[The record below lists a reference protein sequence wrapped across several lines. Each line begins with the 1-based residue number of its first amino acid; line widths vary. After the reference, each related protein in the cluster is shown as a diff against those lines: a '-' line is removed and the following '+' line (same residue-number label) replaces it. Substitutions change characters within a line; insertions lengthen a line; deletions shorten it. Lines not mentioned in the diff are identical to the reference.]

1 MTRIAFYIAERPQ
14 SSAILLCGEVKSPDT
29 KLGGMSENGST
40 SSLVQR
46 GENLSSSDEYK
57 DDYEISDNESNL
69 APIDDM
75 DQWVYVEDISLDY
88 AFAQSVLFK
97 IAGGSIQETGHKTKG
112 HACLTDGDKYIS
124 KLPDAKGSLLYGELL
139 PRGANKAF
147 GSTHLNA
154 ADAKVLFDLGMG
166 TGKVAIQ
173 AFLQFRNL
181 EYVYGVE
188 LSEGRFKVAEEYVR
202 RMVQLL
208 GSELYT
214 IDTLDHGRR
223 LVVTEAAPVTGAKSR
238 VLEMECGDM
247 FDVQNIHVADIVM
260 METDIPVALHTELC
274 NFLNDM
280 HPGARTLSYL
290 DLRKV
295 WHYDPFTF
303 KQLDAN
309 RHLSDRFPTS
319 WSVQRGHH
327 FFLWTKVTTAKLVS
341 KHIPED
347 ASSGTKKRFSSGK
360 FFSSS
365 SSSGSAHGS
374 GRGSS
379 FVTGRG
385 DEDVEGTTT
394 QSFAEY
400 FSRCTPH
407 SLYSSLSSMFLFR
420 RSSRKKSRKSRSGG
434 SPSSLFGLPGA
445 GPTDK
450 ICPMDDTTSEY
461 AAASAATSTISN
473 DIVVAAERNH
483 RSGGA
488 KHRATGGTNSGSEM
502 SEDEQQVPPSSS
514 SSLAMTVPVL
524 SPTGA
529 GAPVIGGRA
538 GSPGADDE
546 STAYPSPTIGA
557 IGTGAQLPLS
567 EKMLQTPSSSPT
579 RETGKSYQASN
590 PGSGAG
596 TGDEQHLLEL
606 ETHTS
611 PASGRGRLNI
621 DPEDGGAGRS
631 PNLAWA
637 IPSKATGSASGGGD
651 GLASTTSPSAALAAP
666 TSANFGGTSVIGS
679 SVGADVPPPG
689 LSDNVPAA
697 MAALLEMAKTNIAA
711 DVSASAP
718 GQPHAQMV
726 VDGPGLS
733 QSSSSGGGDGLRE
746 AQIEAEMAT
755 SSSMGARGDA
765 SASQSQASKM
775 AGYNAA
781 RAASLSS
788 NYVNSSSFVEV
799 SFNTTRI
806 NETAVDGRAGAEAD
820 AGLLEADTGA
830 AVSTASSS
838 NIDLVRS
845 FSDVGGTGTGTGTGG
860 DANLAST

>member
-1 MTRIAFYIAERPQ
+1 M
-14 SSAILLCGEVKSPDT
+14 CDV
-29 KLGGMSENGST
+29 
-40 SSLVQR
+40 
-46 GENLSSSDEYK
+46 
-57 DDYEISDNESNL
+57 
-69 APIDDM
+69 
-75 DQWVYVEDISLDY
+75 
-88 AFAQSVLFK
+88 
-97 IAGGSIQETGHKTKG
+97 
-112 HACLTDGDKYIS
+112 
-124 KLPDAKGSLLYGELL
+124 
-139 PRGANKAF
+139 
-147 GSTHLNA
+147 
-154 ADAKVLFDLGMG
+154 
-166 TGKVAIQ
+166 
-173 AFLQFRNL
+173 
-181 EYVYGVE
+181 
-188 LSEGRFKVAEEYVR
+188 
-202 RMVQLL
+202 VQLL

-327 FFLWTKVTTAKLVS
+327 FFLWIKVTNAKLVS

-394 QSFAEY
+394 QSFTEY

-450 ICPMDDTTSEY
+450 ICPMDDMTSEY

-488 KHRATGGTNSGSEM
+488 NTGPPAAPTAGPKCQKTSGRC
-502 SEDEQQVPPSSS
+502 PPVLVV
-514 SSLAMTVPVL
+514 LAMTVPACHQQGPGPGLQVKL
-524 SPTGA
+524 GA
-529 GAPVIGGRA
+529 GP
-538 GSPGADDE
+538 DE

-579 RETGKSYQASN
+579 RDRQPYQASN
-590 PGSGAG
+590 PSSGAG
-596 TGDEQHLLEL
+596 TGNGDEQHLLEL
-606 ETHTS
+606 ELT
-611 PASGRGRLNI
+611 RLVL
-621 DPEDGGAGRS
+621 AG
-631 PNLAWA
+631 
-637 IPSKATGSASGGGD
+637 
-651 GLASTTSPSAALAAP
+651 
-666 TSANFGGTSVIGS
+666 
-679 SVGADVPPPG
+679 
-689 LSDNVPAA
+689 
-697 MAALLEMAKTNIAA
+697 
-711 DVSASAP
+711 
-718 GQPHAQMV
+718 
-726 VDGPGLS
+726 
-733 QSSSSGGGDGLRE
+733 
-746 AQIEAEMAT
+746 
-755 SSSMGARGDA
+755 MG
-765 SASQSQASKM
+765 
-775 AGYNAA
+775 
-781 RAASLSS
+781 
-788 NYVNSSSFVEV
+788 V
-799 SFNTTRI
+799 
-806 NETAVDGRAGAEAD
+806 
-820 AGLLEADTGA
+820 
-830 AVSTASSS
+830 
-838 NIDLVRS
+838 
-845 FSDVGGTGTGTGTGG
+845 
-860 DANLAST
+860 